1 MKKLLPIALRN
12 LPAIP
17 SCGIFPVYHF
27 HVSRDSRKRY
37 SFRRDIFSTSGNVIF
52 ADFGAARDF
61 AAKMNLQFQSENS
74 NRYARP
80 GDIYAMGLIDEILHH
95 VFHIYKN
102 SIDPL
107 FLQKTYSSVAN
118 QIGGEKLFDTL
129 KVFASEFPPLPV
141 HDSEKT
147 PLEHLTSSFEGTTG
161 ALMEFE
167 EMILLRLANENP
179 AFEPYRELFSDTVL
193 SETTAYI
200 PAFEAIEK
208 NFRDSTGIS
217 AGGVKHSLIDLL
229 RAPMRASPDSL
240 SGQLRFIK
248 ENWGFEILGDFS
260 KKLLTS
266 MDIIKEEHRPVFGPG
281 SFGGEMI
288 TKESL
293 ASTDWNYDEEFEN
306 FSTDSSWMP
315 RVIMIAKN
323 VFVWLE
329 QLSRS
334 YAREIKTLDQIPNDE
349 LKTLAQRGFTALW
362 LIGLWERSRA
372 SKQIKQMTGNPDA
385 VASAYSLF
393 DYSIAK
399 ELGGSA
405 ALENLKERA
414 WKFGIRLASDM
425 VPNHMAV
432 DSKWVYEHPEWF
444 LSLKEPP
451 FPGYSYNGENLSS
464 DPDIE
469 IYIEDHY
476 FDKTDAAVTFKR
488 VDRKTGEVL
497 YVYHGNDG
505 TCMPWNDTAQLNYLR
520 EDVREHVMKTI
531 IGIAKTFPVIRFDAA
546 MTLAKRHYHRL
557 WFPEPGKGGDIASRA
572 EHGMTKEEFNNL
584 FPKEFWREVVDRV
597 ASEAPDTLL
606 LAEAFWLMEGY
617 FVRTLGMHR
626 VYNSAFMNF
635 MKNEDNAKYRQSIK
649 NILEFDPQI
658 LERHVNFLNN
668 PDEETAV
675 KQFGDGDKY
684 FGVTLSMVT
693 MPGLPM
699 FGHGQVEGFSE
710 KYGMEYKKAYWN
722 ESVNWGLV
730 SRHEKDIFPLM
741 HKRKLFAHVEH
752 FHLFDLY
759 LEDGSVDE
767 NVFAYSNGS
776 GDERVLVF
784 YHNRFAETSGWI
796 KASAEFLNKSTGRLE
811 KRELD
816 YALGLSCSDNFVVFR
831 DSISGLQYIKKCS
844 EISRNGFFVKMN
856 AYKYFVFCDF
866 REVSNSSEEPW
877 AELCDKLNGES
888 CADLKT
894 ELDRIRYRKLHD
906 LLKEF
911 VNPDTFEKF
920 VSERKDEK
928 KKNPVSKFY
937 RSVADR
943 YQSFIS
949 ELSRFEG
956 VEEINRDISDLFIR
970 DLIAVID
977 LPRYKLKD
985 YDLQADNYLQK
996 NLSAN
1001 RYYLFMVLGFA
1012 AGARLSMIR
1021 SEVNDGP
1028 ESNRLFRK
1036 YGLEGVF
1043 SELFEQDGMT
1053 SFHSRSIVKHI
1064 RAFIY
1069 YQNWWRHHEPE
1080 VLPLKLMEEVFS
1092 DANMMEILQ
1101 INEYEG
1107 VTWFNR
1113 EAFEDFLAGLFV
1125 ISVLEILRNIEKV
1138 SERKKEFKYRFTVI
1152 SDLIDAASRSGY
1164 RVEVFLQ
1171 ICSVNNV

>member
-1 MKKLLPIALRN
+1 MKNRLLFALKN
-12 LPAIP
+12 
-17 SCGIFPVYHF
+17 FPPVCSDSKSAEYHF

-37 SFRRDIFSTSGNVIF
+37 SFRRDIFSISGNVIF
-52 ADFGAARDF
+52 ADFGSAKDF
-61 AAKMNLQFQSENS
+61 AAKMNLQFQSENL

-95 VFHIYKN
+95 VFQIYRN
-102 SIDPL
+102 SIDPM
-107 FLQKTYSSVAN
+107 FQQKTYSSVASL
-118 QIGGEKLFDTL
+118 IGGENLFETL
-129 KVFASEFPPLPV
+129 KVFTSEFPPLPV
-141 HDSEKT
+141 HDTEKT
-147 PLEHLTSSFEGTTG
+147 PSEHLSSVFGDTSG

-167 EMILLRLANENP
+167 EMILLKLANENP
-179 AFEPYRELFSDTVL
+179 AFEPYKDLFSDEML
-193 SETTAYI
+193 CEKTAYT
-200 PAFEAIEK
+200 AALSAVEK
-208 NFRDSTGIS
+208 DFHDNTGIS
-217 AGGVKHSLIDLL
+217 VNGTKYSLLELL
-229 RAPMRASPDSL
+229 RAPMKASPDSL

-248 ENWGFEILGDFS
+248 ENWGFEILGEFS

-266 MDIIKEEHRPVFGPG
+266 IDIIKEEHRPVFGPG
-281 SFGGEMI
+281 SFKGEMI

-293 ASTDWNYDEEFEN
+293 SSNEWSYDEELEN
-306 FSTDSSWMP
+306 FSSDSSWMP

-323 VFVWLE
+323 VFVWLD

-334 YAREIKTLDQIPNDE
+334 YSREIKTLDQIPGDE
-349 LKTLAQRGFTALW
+349 LKTLAQRGFTTLW

-372 SKQIKQMTGNPDA
+372 SKKIKQMTGNPEA

-393 DYSIAK
+393 DYSIAQ
-399 ELGGSA
+399 ELGGFS

-425 VPNHMAV
+425 VPNHMAI

-444 LSLKEPP
+444 LSLSRSP
-451 FPGYSYNGENLSS
+451 FPGYSYNGEDLSS
-464 DPDIE
+464 DPDTG

-488 VDRKTGEVL
+488 VDRKTGETL
-497 YVYHGNDG
+497 FVYHGNDG

-520 EDVREHVMKTI
+520 EDVREHVINTI
-531 IGIAKTFPVIRFDAA
+531 INIAKSFPVIRFDAA
-546 MTLAKRHYHRL
+546 MTLAKKHYHRL

-572 EHGMTKEEFNNL
+572 EHGMTKEEFNNF

-597 ASEAPDTLL
+597 AAEAPGTLL

-649 NILEFDPQI
+649 NILEFDPHI

-668 PDEETAV
+668 PDEETAI
-675 KQFGDGDKY
+675 KQFGDSDKY
-684 FGVTLSMVT
+684 FGVTLSMIT

-730 SRHEKDIFPLM
+730 NRHEKEIFPLM
-741 HKRKLFAHVEH
+741 HKRKLFAHVEL
-752 FHLFDLY
+752 FHLFDFY
-759 LEDGSVDE
+759 RADGSVDE

-784 YHNRFAETSGWI
+784 YHNIYSETSGWI
-796 KASAEFLNKSTGRLE
+796 KTSSEFLNKKSGNTE
-811 KRELD
+811 KRDLA
-816 YALGLSCSDNFVVFR
+816 YTLGLTCTDNLVIFK
-831 DSISGLQYIKKCS
+831 DCITGLHYIRKCKD
-844 EISRNGFFVKMN
+844 IWNNGFFIKMN

-866 REVSNSSEEPW
+866 TEVSNSAEEPW
-877 AELCDKLNGES
+877 IELCDQLNGEGS
-888 CADLKT
+888 NDLKADL
-894 ELDRIRYRKLHD
+894 DNIRYRKLHD

-911 VNPDTFEKF
+911 VNVETFEKF

-943 YQSFIS
+943 YQNFIS
-949 ELSRFEG
+949 ELSSIEG
-956 VEEINRDISDLFIR
+956 IEEVNRDISDLFIR

-977 LPRYKLKD
+977 LPRFKLKD
-985 YDLQADNYLQK
+985 YDLQADSYLQK

-1001 RYYLFMVLGFA
+1001 RFYLFMVLGFA

-1021 SEVNDGP
+1021 SEINDGP
-1028 ESNRLFRK
+1028 ESNRIFRK

-1043 SELFEQDGMT
+1043 RDLFEQDGIT
-1053 SFHSRSIVKHI
+1053 GFHSKSIVKHI

-1080 VLPLKLMEEVFS
+1080 VLSEKLMDEVFT
-1092 DANMMEILQ
+1092 DLNMIDILQ
-1101 INEYEG
+1101 MNEYEG
-1107 VTWFNR
+1107 VTYFNK

-1125 ISVLEILRNIEKV
+1125 ISVLDILRNIEKI
-1138 SERKKEFKYRFTVI
+1138 SERKKEFKTRFEII
-1152 SDLIDAASRSGY
+1152 SGLIDAASKSGY
-1164 RVEVFLQ
+1164 RTDRFMKRL
-1171 ICSVNNV
+1171 SSSGD